1 MIAMTQATPR
11 FASFEAY
18 LSSNGD
24 LEGRYYINNRAQY
37 AVLWS
42 VLARENKAG
51 SISDR

>member
-1 MIAMTQATPR
+1 MSCNQMIAMTQATPR

-37 AVLWS
+37 AALH
-42 VLARENKAG
+42 NG
-51 SISDR
+51 GMN